1 LVRGR
6 LSGRIWAIKIDAEG
20 FESEILAG
28 GTGFIDSFSPLIF
41 CEGATDIV
49 RAFLTKLDY
58 CEVTVANNLFAEA
71 TSQSPKVNSLF
82 IRADRRRPTPRGGD
96 EA

>member
-1 LVRGR
+1 M
-6 LSGRIWAIKIDAEG
+6 
-20 FESEILAG
+20 
-28 GTGFIDSFSPLIF
+28 
-41 CEGATDIV
+41 

-58 CEVTVANNLFAEA
+58 CEVTVANNLFAVV

-82 IRADRRRPTPRGGD
+82 IQSERRRPIPRGGE